1 MQVKQAMTR
10 RPEAVDAGA
19 SVRDVAQK
27 MRKLNVGAIPVME
40 KGKLCGM
47 ITDRDLVI
55 RGLADGANIAQ
66 QPIREFMSAK
76 PVFCSENEALEDAIR
91 LMEKNQIRRLPVMD
105 QDQHLAG
112 ILSLGDISL
121 QAPLELS
128 GEALRA
134 ISRPSQPS
142 KVVAA

>member
-19 SVRDVAQK
+19 SVKDVALK
-27 MRKLNVGAIPVME
+27 MRKLDVGALPVMQS
-40 KGKLCGM
+40 GRLVGM
-47 ITDRDLVI
+47 ITDRDLVV
-55 RGLADGANIAQ
+55 RGLADGADLIEH
-66 QPIREFMSAK
+66 PVKEYMSAN
-76 PVFCSENEALEDAIR
+76 PVFCSEDEDLEDAIR

-105 QDQHLAG
+105 EQKILTG
-112 ILSLGDISL
+112 ILALGDVAL

-134 ISRPSQPS
+134 ISRHAQSG